1 MATPHRVFQ
10 DQCKQIM
17 INEYLN
23 KHNQVKNPNLRKVD
37 QLAIYKRSRE
47 VELGTTENNIS

>member
-1 MATPHRVFQ
+1 
-10 DQCKQIM
+10 M